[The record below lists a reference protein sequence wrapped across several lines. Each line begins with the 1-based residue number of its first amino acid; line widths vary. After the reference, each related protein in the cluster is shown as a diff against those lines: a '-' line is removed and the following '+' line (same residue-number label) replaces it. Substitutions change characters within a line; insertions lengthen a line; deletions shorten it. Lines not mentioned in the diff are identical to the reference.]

1 MTGGLRAFLRAFLLF
16 ARPIKALS
24 SSEQTRLNRNLRKG
38 DIALASLPKRIPP
51 MHEREGTRPVVVVG
65 ILPGK
70 TRFLLAIVAPLTTQ
84 IGEWVDVNP
93 TVYPVLPAGAGN
105 ITQRSVV
112 LLDQVLAVDARRL
125 RQYIGR
131 LSEQEYVPIQAG
143 IIQIFE

>member
-1 MTGGLRAFLRAFLLF
+1 
-16 ARPIKALS
+16 
-24 SSEQTRLNRNLRKG
+24 LNRNLRKG
-38 DIALASLPKRIPP
+38 DIVLASLPKRIPP
-51 MHEREGTRPVVVVG
+51 MHEQQGTRPVVVVG